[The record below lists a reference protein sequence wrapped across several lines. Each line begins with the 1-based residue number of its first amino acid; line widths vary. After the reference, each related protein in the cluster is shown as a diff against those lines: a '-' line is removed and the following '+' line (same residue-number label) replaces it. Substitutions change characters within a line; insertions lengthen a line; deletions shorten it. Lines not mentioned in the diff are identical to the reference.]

1 MTPSL
6 YTLGLFAACLSTAS
20 SSQSGSCSATTIWY
34 NNAAQLQSSLIGIES
49 TYSTCI
55 LSTPPTPTTSTP
67 VATTTAPACS
77 LQPTPPCFYI
87 VGHGESHIEGL
98 KLGFE
103 PGEGN
108 PMFNYP
114 PTIFY
119 IDPSTQYLH
128 TATAFNGVTMT
139 YYIGTESWWG
149 ISAANAPA
157 LYGSAYQP
165 STCSANADGS
175 LVCYQYG
182 GIDSTLINVWE
193 YTAAPDTRAFYLPHW
208 GPAAEMQTIS
218 KLLIFSVWS
227 LVVPFSFSE
236 TTCLSSCT
244 LEMSKRLFLPRFLNP
259 HETY

>member
-1 MTPSL
+1 
-6 YTLGLFAACLSTAS
+6 
-20 SSQSGSCSATTIWY
+20 
-34 NNAAQLQSSLIGIES
+34 
-49 TYSTCI
+49 
-55 LSTPPTPTTSTP
+55 
-67 VATTTAPACS
+67 
-77 LQPTPPCFYI
+77 
-87 VGHGESHIEGL
+87 
-98 KLGFE
+98 
-103 PGEGN
+103 
-108 PMFNYP
+108 MFNYP

-182 GIDSTLINVWE
+182 GIDSTLVNVWE

-218 KLLIFSVWS
+218 KLLIFRCGVWGS
-227 LVVPFSFSE
+227 RFLSSE

-244 LEMSKRLFLPRFLNP
+244 LEMPKRLFLLHFLNP
-259 HETY
+259 HKTC